1 MAVSRELEEICRAM
15 NSMTTE
21 DDLADF
27 LNNPENAQR
36 LNGLVEDIRY
46 ALMDYQVCI
55 PKHSLLSGLTSA
67 SDFAATRYQ

>member
-1 MAVSRELEEICRAM
+1 MGVSRELEEIGRAM

-36 LNGLVEDIRY
+36 LNGLVEDVRY
-46 ALMDYQVCI
+46 ALMDYQVRI
-55 PKHSLLSGLTSA
+55 PKHSFLSRLTSA
-67 SDFAATRYQ
+67 SDFTATRYQ

>member
-1 MAVSRELEEICRAM
+1 MRISRELEGVGRAM
-15 NSMTTE
+15 NSMTTQNN
-21 DDLADF
+21 LMDF
-27 LNNPENAQR
+27 LNDQENSQR
-36 LNGLVEDIRY
+36 LNGLVEDVRY

>member
-1 MAVSRELEEICRAM
+1 MGVSRELEEIGRAM

-36 LNGLVEDIRY
+36 LNGLVEDISY
-46 ALMDYQVCI
+46 ALMDYQVCV

-67 SDFAATRYQ
+67 SDFTATRDQ